1 MTWPHYPNEDNAR
14 LDMAAELSVLP
25 SEALAQLLRYLNNHN
40 ITTATRVGVLSQVV
54 REAIKMPEGSQ

>member
-25 SEALAQLLRYLNNHN
+25 SEVLGQLLRHLSNTRT
-40 ITTATRVGVLSQVV
+40 TTATRVGILRTVV
-54 REAIKMPEGSQ
+54 REAVMKGGSE